1 MQSQKII
8 VLEKVDSTNNYAM
21 GLIREGVL
29 MNGSGVF
36 AREQFAGK
44 GRRGK
49 TWASGSGENIIL
61 SIALEMGWQSLLHQF
76 PLSVST
82 ALACHDLISPI
93 IKEKVFLKWPND
105 IFINDSKAAGVLI
118 ENVVKGTLWQ
128 WAVIGIGMNVNQT
141 NFEEMENKVISLKLL
156 TGKEFPVIPLAEELQ
171 SAILNRVDQLKEG
184 HFPEMLEEYNQHLYA
199 RDRTVKLRQQNRI
212 FETTIKGV
220 SEKGELLTKDI
231 FERQF
236 KFEEVT
242 FIGFA

>member
-1 MQSQKII
+1 MHSGKII

-21 GLIREGVL
+21 GLIRKGTIT
-29 MNGSGVF
+29 NGTGVF

-49 TWASGSGENIIL
+49 SWTSGSGENIIL
-61 SIALEMGWQSLLHQF
+61 SIVLEMGWQSLLHQF
-76 PLSVST
+76 PLSVAT
-82 ALACHDLISPI
+82 ALSCYDFISPI

-128 WAVIGIGMNVNQT
+128 WAVIGIGMNVNQD
-141 NFEEMENKVISLKLL
+141 NFEKMENRVISMKLL
-156 TGKEFPVIPLAEELQ
+156 TGKKFELIPLAEKLR
-171 SAILNRVDQLKEG
+171 SAILKRVEQLKAG

-199 RDRTVKLRQQNRI
+199 RGRSVKLRQQNRV

-220 SEKGELLTKDI
+220 SEHGELLTKDI

-236 KFEEVT
+236 KFGEVT
-242 FIGFA
+242 FLGFV